1 MHSGDPLIYV
11 WVGLFAVGALT
22 SLSKSARRAAGRA
35 RPRTTYPRPQPA
47 PAAAPPPRSRAAP
60 AAQPA
65 PAAEPSP
72 YAEAAVL
79 QEAIAPQAAGES
91 VSAGRRLFE
100 GRGELVRAVIAA
112 EVLGTPIALRA
123 RERTQPLW

>member
-1 MHSGDPLIYV
+1 
-11 WVGLFAVGALT
+11 
-22 SLSKSARRAAGRA
+22 
-35 RPRTTYPRPQPA
+35 
-47 PAAAPPPRSRAAP
+47 AAAPPRRSRAAP

-91 VSAGRRLFE
+91 VSAERRLFE